1 LFERIDLDS
10 ARELLWAD
18 CDEQTVAIAFERPR
32 PKCAFPFTAPL
43 SLAEL
48 PTVSCTSIICT
59 EDQLINPEWSRRIA
73 RGIGADVVE
82 LPGSHSPLLSR
93 PSALADVLLRVAER

>member
-1 LFERIDLDS
+1 MESSSRNPRVWLGPGGTLFERIDLDS

-18 CDEQTVAIAFERPR
+18 CDKQTVAIAFERPR
-32 PKCAFPFTAPL
+32 PQCAFPFTAPL

-59 EDQLINPEWSRRIA
+59 EDQLINPEWS
-73 RGIGADVVE
+73 GG
-82 LPGSHSPLLSR
+82 LLA
-93 PSALADVLLRVAER
+93 ALAPTSSSFLA